1 MNLPDELLN
10 NLVNGLGIVLGFDV
24 TTNENGYHINGVPIK
39 ISDICKE
46 LLESRY
52 ENNNFRNAMRKFVNF
67 TVPDHLARL
76 EMKELLD
83 GKSIPPIENFVDD
96 IDVISQEHLTN
107 DIN

>member
-52 ENNNFRNAMRKFVNF
+52 ENNNFRLC
-67 TVPDHLARL
+67 TWY
-76 EMKELLD
+76 
-83 GKSIPPIENFVDD
+83 
-96 IDVISQEHLTN
+96 
-107 DIN
+107 